1 MLNISKWFF
10 GKRYLITLL
19 IVLILLWIIIFS
31 WFIYEENKYK
41 DDVVDK
47 SSFARSYY
55 EIENNGKKIKKYYAN
70 AFTDSIYFIS
80 TMFGTFGY
88 GDIYPKTNS
97 AKGLITCMHF
107 IVIIF
112 IMGLY
117 ENIFVSNKT
126 IKDLSLNIMKLS
138 SELPI
143 SNSISKSRNYRAI
156 SDPSFSNVNLT

>member
-1 MLNISKWFF
+1 
-10 GKRYLITLL
+10 
-19 IVLILLWIIIFS
+19 
-31 WFIYEENKYK
+31 
-41 DDVVDK
+41 
-47 SSFARSYY
+47 
-55 EIENNGKKIKKYYAN
+55 
-70 AFTDSIYFIS
+70 
-80 TMFGTFGY
+80 MFGTFGY

-143 SNSISKSRNYRAI
+143 SKPRTYRTISN
-156 SDPSFSNVNLT
+156 PTFSNVNTV

>member
-31 WFIYEENKYK
+31 WFTYEENQYK

-47 SSFARSYY
+47 SSFARTYY
-55 EIENNGKKIKKYYAN
+55 ENEKKVKKYYAN

-143 SNSISKSRNYRAI
+143 SKPRTYRTISN
-156 SDPSFSNVNLT
+156 PTFSNVNVI

>member
-1 MLNISKWFF
+1 MVF

-55 EIENNGKKIKKYYAN
+55 EIENNGKKLKKYYAN

-143 SNSISKSRNYRAI
+143 NNSIIKSRNYRTI
-156 SDPSFSNVNLT
+156 SDPSFSNVNIT